1 MFGYD
6 IIYPE
11 DLGYTTKYV
20 DNIFSTISKIV
31 EKRQS
36 GTINIVF
43 LDDESIKN
51 LNNNYRQKDSYTD
64 VLSFHYFDDFWEL
77 EDEDTAG
84 EVILSK
90 TKILE
95 QAVELWHSPADEFY
109 RLLIHSLL
117 HILGYDHIQENDYKI
132 MQSLENQIWEE
143 VFGEKD
149 K

>member
-64 VLSFHYFDDFWEL
+64 VLSFHYFDDF
-77 EDEDTAG
+77 
-84 EVILSK
+84 
-90 TKILE
+90 
-95 QAVELWHSPADEFY
+95 
-109 RLLIHSLL
+109 
-117 HILGYDHIQENDYKI
+117 
-132 MQSLENQIWEE
+132 
-143 VFGEKD
+143 
-149 K
+149 

>member
-11 DLGYTTKYV
+11 DLGYETKYV

-31 EKRQS
+31 EKGQS

-51 LNNNYRQKDSYTD
+51 LNNNYRKKDSYTD
-64 VLSFHYFDDFWEL
+64 VLSFHYFDDFSEL
-77 EDEDTAG
+77 ADEDTAG

-95 QAVELWHSPADEFY
+95 QAVEL
-109 RLLIHSLL
+109 
-117 HILGYDHIQENDYKI
+117 
-132 MQSLENQIWEE
+132 
-143 VFGEKD
+143 
-149 K
+149 